1 MKHVFRWFLPFW
13 KLRRK
18 GMGILLLITTL
29 AIAAKTVYP
38 YIFKFVIDHLTQ
50 DIHYDNIL
58 TWVWVI
64 LGVGLVREIT
74 QWLLPAT
81 RYFMNMGI
89 GMDIRLNYFQEIMN
103 KDYSFFA
110 RHRTGDLTTRL
121 TDDIDGDLK
130 IAWYAASGI
139 LRPVEAF
146 LTLGFSITLML
157 SLNWRLTLIAVAPL
171 PVIIW
176 IIVKTGDIQQRAYS
190 LRQKKTSETV
200 DVLESA
206 FSGIRIVV
214 GYVAEKAQGKIFRR
228 VMKERVSAEE
238 KVVLIRSF
246 LESLGALINQ
256 VGLVIILFVGGYFVQ
271 QGRMSLGEFYAF
283 VAYLSGMT
291 ETIWTISWFFVSTKM
306 VEASISRLEKL
317 EQFPDAEYG
326 HERPRKWTPSIS
338 VQEASF
344 TFPDSREPILQD
356 ISFTLHPGEIAA
368 VTGPVGC
375 GKTTLLNL
383 VTGIY
388 PSATGNV
395 QLGDIPPRHME
406 REALAALIGYVPQE
420 VVLFTGSIRENILMG
435 RDLDETA
442 VLKALKL
449 AAADTEFTLDTVLQ
463 QGGVGLSGGQKARVA
478 LARALVHNPKI
489 LIMDDITSAL
499 DANTEGILW
508 QRLREDSTIRTVL
521 VTTHRE
527 ATAKQA
533 DKIIWL
539 DEGKIQNICT
549 HSELLEEYSAYRH
562 LFAKP

>member
-1 MKHVFRWFLPFW
+1 MKHVLRWFLPFW
-13 KLRRK
+13 KHRRK
-18 GMGILLLITTL
+18 GMGILLIITTL

-38 YIFKFVIDHLTQ
+38 YIFKFVIDNLTK

-58 TWVWVI
+58 TWVWII
-64 LGVGLVREIT
+64 LGVGIVREVT

-81 RYFMNMGI
+81 RFFMNMGI
-89 GMDIRLNYFQEIMN
+89 GLDIRLRYFHEIMK
-103 KDYSFFA
+103 KDYTFFA

-121 TDDIDGDLK
+121 TDDIDGNQK

-146 LTLGFSITLML
+146 LTLGFSIALML

-176 IIVKTGDIQQRAYS
+176 VIAKTEHIQQRAYS
-190 LRQKKTSETV
+190 LRQKRTSETV

-246 LESLGALINQ
+246 LESLGAMINQ
-256 VGLVIILFVGGYFVQ
+256 VGLVIILFVGGYYVQ

-306 VEASISRLEKL
+306 VEASINRLEQL
-317 EQFPDAEYG
+317 ETFPDGEYG
-326 HERPRKWTPSIS
+326 HTKPEQTYPPIS
-338 VQEASF
+338 LEKATF
-344 TFPDSREPILQD
+344 IFPDSNEPLLQD
-356 ISFTLHPGEIAA
+356 ISFTVQPGEIAA
-368 VTGPVGC
+368 ITGSVGC
-375 GKTTLLNL
+375 GKSTLLNL
-383 VTGIY
+383 
-388 PSATGNV
+388 ATGFYPAENGSV
-395 QLGDIPPRHME
+395 RLGDISPRQMD
-406 REALAALIGYVPQE
+406 RNVLAQLIGYVPQE
-420 VVLFTGSIRENILMG
+420 IVLFTGSVRENILMG
-435 RDLDETA
+435 RDLDEEA
-442 VLKALKL
+442 VVKAMRL
-449 AAADTEFTLDTVLQ
+449 AAADMEFTLDTVLQ

-478 LARALVHNPKI
+478 LARALVHEPKI

-499 DANTEGILW
+499 DAKTEGILW
-508 QRLREDSTIRTVL
+508 QRLREDSTKRTIL

-539 DEGKIQNICT
+539 DQGKIRDICS
-549 HSELLEEYSAYRH
+549 HVELLEEYSEYRH

>member
-1 MKHVFRWFLPFW
+1 MKHVLRWFLPFW

-18 GMGILLLITTL
+18 GMGFLLLITTL
-29 AIAAKTVYP
+29 AIAAKTIYP
-38 YIFKFVIDHLTQ
+38 YIFKFVIDHLTR
-50 DIHYDNIL
+50 DIHYDSIL
-58 TWVWVI
+58 TWVWII

-89 GMDIRLNYFQEIMN
+89 GMDIRLNYFHEIMK
-103 KDYSFFA
+103 KDHTFFG

-157 SLNWRLTLIAVAPL
+157 SLNWRLTLIAVAPF

-176 IIVKTGDIQQRAYS
+176 IITKTEHIQQRAYS

-200 DVLESA
+200 DVLEST

-228 VMKERVSAEE
+228 VMKERVNAEE

-246 LESLGALINQ
+246 LESLGAMINQ
-256 VGLVIILFVGGYFVQ
+256 VGLVIILFVGGFFVQ

-306 VEASISRLEKL
+306 VEASISRLEQL
-317 EQFPDAEYG
+317 EQFSDAEYG
-326 HERPRKWTPSIS
+326 HARPGQSAPSIS
-338 VQEASF
+338 IDGASF
-344 TFPDSREPILQD
+344 IFPDSREPIFQD
-356 ISFTLHPGEIAA
+356 ISFTVHPGEIAA
-368 VTGPVGC
+368 VTGSVGC

-383 VTGIY
+383 
-388 PSATGNV
+388 ATGFYPAATGDV
-395 QLGDIPPRHME
+395 RLGDIPPRQME
-406 REALAALIGYVPQE
+406 RETLASLIGYVPQE
-420 VVLFTGSIRENILMG
+420 VVLFTGSVRENILMG
-435 RDLDETA
+435 RNLDEAT

-478 LARALVHNPKI
+478 LARALVHDPKI

-499 DANTEGILW
+499 DAKTEGILW
-508 QRLREDSTIRTVL
+508 QRLRENSTNRAVL

-533 DKIIWL
+533 NKIIWL
-539 DEGKIQNICT
+539 DQGKIRDICS
-549 HSELLEEYSAYRH
+549 HGELLEKYAEYRH